1 MNRYLKSNSIWLGFP
16 VLAFVILMLALIFRP
31 NPPGYRLSA
40 SQTIQLMK
48 DSSMTISVG
57 ELAGK
62 QVVDLRSS
70 ELFAQGHAANAVNIP
85 SRQLLDKESIK
96 LFNEFRKEGKVAVLY
111 GNSELQVVSPWL
123 LLHQL
128 GYTNVLRLKGYITP
142 ENKLIPTEIGSSESS
157 VLNLSSFG
165 EKREPTVDPK
175 HQADSQKSE
184 TVKLVKKASASGGG
198 C

>member
-62 QVVDLRSS
+62 QVVDLRSA

-96 LFNEFRKEGKVAVLY
+96 LFNEVRKEGKVAVLY

-142 ENKLIPTEIGSSESS
+142 ENKLVPTEIGSSESS